1 MRKNTDQKNSEYR
14 HFSRSVVNKESE
26 SVSQVMTSQPAF
38 TCSMLEVE
46 ALKQSVRLV
55 KIHNKST
62 RTTP

>member
-46 ALKQSVRLV
+46 ALKQSVR
-55 KIHNKST
+55 
-62 RTTP
+62 